1 MAAQREI
8 DVDGLATRVE
18 AVPGFQGVRAAAER
32 AGANA
37 HLVGGAVRDA
47 LLGLPAPNLDLVV
60 VGDPQPLIEA
70 LGGDARVHD
79 RFGTATVTTADGSVD
94 VARARTETYEH
105 PGALPTVAPADEL
118 GADLARRDF
127 SVNSIAV
134 PVSDPGRVIDPQGGL
149 DDLHAGILRV
159 LHDGSFVDDP
169 TRALR
174 AARYASRLGLGVEPR
189 TLELL
194 RDTNL
199 GTVSDDRVEAELRRL
214 AAEPVPRAGFELL
227 DDWGLMKLDRAAG
240 DLIDVIAELL
250 AAEPWRSEAGRA
262 DAVLAAAR
270 GAPSAARE
278 LASMTPATPSEAV
291 AAAHGRSGIE
301 LALARALGAGWLD
314 DYVGHWRGI
323 RLAISGDDLLESGI
337 AAGPAVG
344 RGLAA
349 ALRAKLDG
357 EVSGRDQELEFALD
371 AARSG

>member
-8 DVDGLATRVE
+8 DVDGLATRV
-18 AVPGFQGVRAAAER
+18 AALPGFQGVRAAAKR

-60 VGDPQPLIEA
+60 VGDPQPLIEG

-79 RFGTATVTTADGSVD
+79 RFGTATVATANGSVD
-94 VARARTETYEH
+94 VARARTETYDH
-105 PGALPTVAPADEL
+105 PGALPTVAAADGLE
-118 GADLARRDF
+118 ADLARRDF

-149 DDLHAGILRV
+149 DDLRAGMLRI
-159 LHDGSFVDDP
+159 LHDRSFVDDP

-174 AARYASRLGLGVEPR
+174 AARYASRLGFGVEPG

-194 RDTNL
+194 HEADLR
-199 GTVSDDRVEAELRRL
+199 TVSDDRVEAELRRL
-214 AAEPVPRAGFELL
+214 AEELRPRAGFELL
-227 DDWGLMKLDRAAG
+227 RDWGLIKLDPGAD
-240 DLIDVIAELL
+240 DLIDAVAELL
-250 AAEPWRSEAGRA
+250 AAEPWRSEAGRG

-291 AAAHGRSGIE
+291 AAAHGRSGVE
-301 LALARALGAGWLD
+301 LALARALGACWLD
-314 DYVGHWRGI
+314 DYINDWRGV
-323 RLAISGDDLLESGI
+323 RLEISGDDLLASGI

-357 EVSGRDQELEFALD
+357 EVSGREQELELALD